1 MRVVRAVIG
10 HLRGRDLPLHA
21 AAITFYGGIAVVPA
35 AVLAIRLAA
44 LLAGPE
50 RFLELTA
57 GPVDAVPSTLGA
69 DRAARAL
76 VHAGVRLSLVQAV
89 AALVPATLY
98 GEGLRR
104 AFTSFAESAHVRSSG
119 PVRAWRGRILI
130 LPVLAAGPG
139 LLLALLL
146 VLPFAANLLRK
157 GGWASV
163 GGVIVSFLIVWIV
176 LSVLL
181 TVVYRLV
188 GPVAPAWWASAAAA
202 TITGANLSGFAHGF
216 VLFWAIPVDLG
227 IPFGGFEPV
236 GAVVAIGLWLYLLH
250 TLALVGYVTALMVGR
265 LGPPVE

>member
-1 MRVVRAVIG
+1 MEVVRAVVR

-21 AAITFYGGIAVVPA
+21 AAVTFYGGIAVVPA

-44 LLAGPE
+44 LLAGE
-50 RFLELTA
+50 RQLLDLTA

-76 VHAGVRLSLVQAV
+76 VHAGVHLSLVQTI

-104 AFTSFAESAHVRSSG
+104 AFTSFAEVSG
-119 PVRAWRGRILI
+119 PVRAWRGRLLI
-130 LPVLAAGPG
+130 MPVLAAGPG

-146 VLPFAANLLRK
+146 VLPFAANLLQQ

-163 GGVIVSFLIVWIV
+163 GGVIVSFLIVWLV

-181 TVVYRLV
+181 TAVYRLV
-188 GPVAPAWWASAAAA
+188 GPVAPAWSASAVAA
-202 TITGANLSGFAHGF
+202 TVTAANLSGFAHGF
-216 VLFWAIPVDLG
+216 VLFWSIPVDLG

-236 GAVVAIGLWLYLLH
+236 GAVVAVGLWLYLLH
-250 TLALVGYVTALMVGR
+250 TLALVGYATALMVGR
-265 LGPPVE
+265 KRPPLE

>member
-1 MRVVRAVIG
+1 VHVITQVVRAVVR

-21 AAITFYGGIAVVPA
+21 AAVTFYGGIAVVPA

-57 GPVDAVPSTLGA
+57 GPIDAVPSTLGA

-76 VHAGVRLSLVQAV
+76 VHAGVDLSLVQAI

-104 AFTSFAESAHVRSSG
+104 AFTSFSDREG
-119 PVRAWRGRILI
+119 PVRAWRGRLLV

-146 VLPFAANLLRK
+146 VLPFAANLLRR

-202 TITGANLSGFAHGF
+202 TITGANVSGFAHGF

>member
-1 MRVVRAVIG
+1 MKVLRAVVG

-21 AAITFYGGIAVVPA
+21 AAVTFYGGIAVVPA

-44 LLAGPE
+44 LFAGEE
-50 RFLELTA
+50 RLLELTA
-57 GPVDAVPSTLGA
+57 GPIDAVPSTLGA
-69 DRAARAL
+69 DRAADAL
-76 VHAGVRLSLVQAV
+76 VHAGVGLSLVQAI

-104 AFTSFAESAHVRSSG
+104 AFTSFAEISG
-119 PVRAWRGRILI
+119 PVRAWRGRLLV

-146 VLPFAANLLRK
+146 VLPFAAHLLRR

-181 TVVYRLV
+181 TAVYRLV
-188 GPVAPAWWASAAAA
+188 GPAAPAWWACAVAA
-202 TITGANLSGFAHGF
+202 TITAANLSGFAHGF

-250 TLALVGYVTALMVGR
+250 TLALVGYVTALMVGKLR
-265 LGPPVE
+265 PPVE